1 MLMRLCSLIL
11 ILIAAVGTRLAAQW
25 PSAITSGARVQVR
38 LPEVQYQMAG
48 PRGQLLRGRVTALTP
63 DTLYLSV
70 TDSVGPLP
78 VPRHLIDQ
86 IKLSK
91 GVPSRF
97 GNAMRNGLGGAVGF
111 ALVSIVL
118 NELNEEPEQKSV
130 GDAALIGAGI
140 GFALGSVTGAI
151 WPTERW
157 KKVRM

>member
-1 MLMRLCSLIL
+1 
-11 ILIAAVGTRLAAQW
+11 
-25 PSAITSGARVQVR
+25 VR

-78 VPRHLIDQ
+78 IPRRIINQL
-86 IKLSK
+86 KVSK

-97 GNAMRNGLGGAVGF
+97 GNAMRNGLGAAAF
-111 ALVSIVL
+111 AALLLIGI
-118 NELNEEPEQKSV
+118 NELNEEQESV
-130 GDAALIGAGI
+130 GEAALIGAGI
-140 GFALGSVTGAI
+140 GFAIGSVTGAI